1 MRTIAVIN
9 QKGGCGKTTTAI
21 NLAGVFASRGLRTLL
36 VDVDPQSHC
45 AAGLAIPEQRID
57 LDIGDAMLDAREFD
71 PARLLWRVSRNLD
84 LAPSRMRLAGLE
96 AARGGLAD
104 RPDKEQALRGVLHR
118 LSPGYDACCIDC
130 PPGIGLLTYNA
141 LVAADT
147 VLIPVETS
155 YFSLRGAAKQIDTIK
170 SISRRLGMQT
180 PYWLLA
186 TIHDESSALARDL
199 LSELRREFDSRVC
212 PVVIRSDAAL
222 KEASSFGQTI
232 ADYAPESEGAADY
245 LALADWWLGQGSR
258 QGAKG
263 DAGGGA
269 VAGGPGSPQ
278 AAPED
283 EPPMVHVRSGAGRAV
298 LDGRGGREQDEHP
311 PAVGSGPVGG
321 QATPEARS
329 DRAATPAGRTGSSDG
344 HSPGT
349 GGGTG
354 AGGSGAAVP
363 AGGPGGAGGSFP
375 PRIPES
381 REQPPTRSE
390 GDQGTELDMTQTAST
405 ATVIEGA
412 ERAMSRT
419 EDLVRRAL
427 LLQRPDRVERPIE
440 PKPAPVRLVID
451 AEDED
456 DAPASGSNAG
466 LLAGGSIARL
476 LGARKTA
483 RGVLFVQPLA
493 AGRSVAV
500 AGEFNGWSA
509 TAHQMRANK
518 GLGVF
523 EVLIDLPPGE
533 HSYRLVVDGVWKPD
547 PFNPLS
553 APNPFGEANSVVRID
568 PPPTRP

>member
-36 VDVDPQSHC
+36 VDADPQSHC

-104 RPDKEQALRGVLHR
+104 RPDKEQALRGVLQR

-212 PVVIRSDAAL
+212 PVVVRFDAAL

-245 LALADWWLGQGSR
+245 LALADWWLGQGSK
-258 QGAKG
+258 QGGKG
-263 DAGGGA
+263 DASGTTGS
-269 VAGGPGSPQ
+269 GPPQ
-278 AAPED
+278 ATPD
-283 EPPMVHVRSGAGRAV
+283 DGPPMVHVRTGAGRAV
-298 LDGRGGREQDEHP
+298 LDGRGGREPDDHP
-311 PAVGSGPVGG
+311 PGVGPGAIGG
-321 QATPEARS
+321 QAKAEARASGSAS
-329 DRAATPAGRTGSSDG
+329 DAGAGRPLGAGAS
-344 HSPGT
+344 GT
-349 GGGTG
+349 GGGD
-354 AGGSGAAVP
+354 
-363 AGGPGGAGGSFP
+363 GGANQSRGS
-375 PRIPES
+375 ES
-381 REQPPTRSE
+381 REPAPTRGE
-390 GDQGTELDMTQTAST
+390 GGTALDMTQTAST

-427 LLQRPDRVERPIE
+427 LLQRSDRVERPIE
-440 PKPAPVRLVID
+440 PKPAPVRLVIEAD
-451 AEDED
+451 DED
-456 DAPASGSNAG
+456 DATPAGSESG

-509 TAHQMRANK
+509 TAHTMRANR

-523 EVLIDLPPGE
+523 EVLI
-533 HSYRLVVDGVWKPD
+533 
-547 PFNPLS
+547 
-553 APNPFGEANSVVRID
+553 
-568 PPPTRP
+568 